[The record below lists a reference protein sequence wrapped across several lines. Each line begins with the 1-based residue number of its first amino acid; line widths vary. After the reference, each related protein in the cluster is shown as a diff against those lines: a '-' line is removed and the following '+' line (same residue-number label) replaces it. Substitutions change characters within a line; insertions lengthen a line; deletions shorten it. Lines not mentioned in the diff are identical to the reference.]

1 MTFCHVCKDNSFD
14 LIRRKLTMDYK
25 KRYKDWDTMTADQ
38 KVDMLKSVMTD
49 YLAEIDKKVLELE
62 NKINSLQ

>member
-1 MTFCHVCKDNSFD
+1 
-14 LIRRKLTMDYK
+14 MDYK

-38 KVDMLKSVMTD
+38 KVDMLKSVMND